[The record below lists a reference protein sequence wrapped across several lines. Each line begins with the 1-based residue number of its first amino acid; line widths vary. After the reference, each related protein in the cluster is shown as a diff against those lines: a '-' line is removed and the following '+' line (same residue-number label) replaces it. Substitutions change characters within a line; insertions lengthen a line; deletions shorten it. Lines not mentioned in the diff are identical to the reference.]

1 MNALELLRDDHR
13 RISQLIQEIENELNA
28 RTGQTTDES
37 FNRLTRALTLHKR
50 MLHEYLYPELEPFN
64 EMSAYLALESRNE
77 AELHGLI
84 NEIEKNQPPEQDW
97 IMRLAQIGELWQAH
111 VDQNEQ
117 QLFPEALRLLG
128 PTRLQ
133 QLQYDMDSVRTHQSD
148 LDSAIYPAARLG
160 PKN

>member
-1 MNALELLRDDHR
+1 MNALDLLRDDHR

-28 RTGQTTDES
+28 QTGQTADES
-37 FNRLTRALTLHKR
+37 LKRLTRALNLHKR

-64 EMSAYLALESRNE
+64 EVSAYLALESRNE
-77 AELHGLI
+77 TELHGLI
-84 NEIEKNQPPEQDW
+84 NEVEQNQPPEQGW
-97 IMRLAQIGELWQAH
+97 TMRLAQIGELWQAH
-111 VDQNEQ
+111 VDQNEK

-133 QLQYDMDSVRTHQSD
+133 QLQYDMDSVRTHQSN
-148 LDSAIYPAARLG
+148 LDSAVYTAARLG